1 MNKET
6 KTSKQQHPPYTA
18 VKNALAGK
26 GLTYKDVANVLG
38 LTEATVQQKLNG
50 GSDFYI
56 TERGIPERTQGITHL
71 LSRESVRM
79 WDLSPNRGRSQR
91 RRDP

>member
-38 LTEATVQQKLNG
+38 VTEATVQQKLNG

-56 TERGIPERTQGITHL
+56 TEQVKLCETFHL
-71 LSRESVRM
+71 
-79 WDLSPNRGRSQR
+79 
-91 RRDP
+91 DPSLFFGNGKQTK

>member
-1 MNKET
+1 MKTGT
-6 KTSKQQHPPYTA
+6 KTTKQQHPPYTA

-38 LTEATVQQKLNG
+38 VTEATVQQKLNG

-56 TERGIPERTQGITHL
+56 TEQVKLCETFHL
-71 LSRESVRM
+71 
-79 WDLSPNRGRSQR
+79 DLSLFLGTVLPKL
-91 RRDP
+91 

>member
-38 LTEATVQQKLNG
+38 VTEATVQDRK
-50 GSDFYI
+50 
-56 TERGIPERTQGITHL
+56 
-71 LSRESVRM
+71 SVV
-79 WDLSPNRGRSQR
+79 
-91 RRDP
+91 

>member
-56 TERGIPERTQGITHL
+56 TEQIKLCETFKLDPALFLGTAGLQNDNRARSQDGIPEH
-71 LSRESVRM
+71 
-79 WDLSPNRGRSQR
+79 
-91 RRDP
+91 

>member
-1 MNKET
+1 MAKSEKNAR
-6 KTSKQQHPPYTA
+6 QQHAPYTA

-26 GLTYKDVANVLG
+26 GITYKDVANALN

-56 TERGIPERTQGITHL
+56 SEQVKLCNTFNLDPL
-71 LSRESVRM
+71 LFFASGVA
-79 WDLSPNRGRSQR
+79 
-91 RRDP
+91 